1 MFDVRQSWTDDCTD
15 DSRFGKNILRNQIS
29 RIKSVVSR
37 FKNLSFSIFQATQYE
52 SLPAILFGC
61 TAIVGSAL
69 ALLCPETYEKKL
81 PDTIQEAKD
90 LK

>member
-15 DSRFGKNILRNQIS
+15 DSRFGKNFLRNPNFK
-29 RIKSVVSR
+29 KSVVSS